1 MLPLIGPGE
10 DNLGHFSDP
19 QTIVFILFDWL
30 SGVLF
35 KSFQDALTD
44 ITYTGGLNNKY
55 SFLTILE
62 IEKSKI
68 KALADCVCWELASW
82 FINNSLLDVSSYGRR
97 GKGAHFL

>member
-35 KSFQDALTD
+35 KSFQDALTG

-82 FINNSLLDVSSYGRR
+82 FIDGCLPAVSSHG
-97 GKGAHFL
+97 GKSEGVF

>member
-1 MLPLIGPGE
+1 M
-10 DNLGHFSDP
+10 
-19 QTIVFILFDWL
+19 FILSDWL

-44 ITYTGGLNNKY
+44 TTYTGGLNNKY
-55 SFLTILE
+55 PFLTILE

-82 FINNSLLDVSSYGRR
+82 FIDGCLPDVSSHGGKDYGAC
-97 GKGAHFL
+97 GVSYKSTSPIHEHLYPHNLI